1 MVCAG
6 RTSSNMSALDPQLQA
21 STSAS
26 VTFIAA
32 APVRDAV
39 LGTRVSC
46 VFNWLAS
53 RVCPGNVLGGSEEVS
68 GARGKLTAGWVTNL
82 GKVALS
88 RHAGDASAGQEEGLE
103 GSPWSGGGIP
113 LV

>member
-1 MVCAG
+1 
-6 RTSSNMSALDPQLQA
+6 MSALDPQLQA

-26 VTFIAA
+26 VRFIAA

-39 LGTRVSC
+39 LGTQVSC

-53 RVCPGNVLGGSEEVS
+53 RVWSVLERAGGSEEVS

-82 GKVALS
+82 GTVALS
-88 RHAGDASAGQEEGLE
+88 RHAGDASATQEEGLE